1 MVKIEKKVSQTTY
14 CMDEAMKSNDS
25 FDYDAKI
32 NELRK
37 INERLEKLEKFI
49 DPDSLMTVDEYI
61 EMCDMFCG
69 GSITGGRF
77 TPGEPTQSNGCSVT
91 KNDVHNPNNGRKDNL

>member
-1 MVKIEKKVSQTTY
+1 MAKIEKNVSNTTY
-14 CMDEAMKSNDS
+14 CMDEDMKSNDS

-37 INERLEKLEKFI
+37 LNERLEKFEKFI
-49 DPDSLMTVDEYI
+49 DPDSLMTIDEYM

-69 GSITGGRF
+69 GSLTGGGF
-77 TPGEPTQSNGCSVT
+77 TPGEPTQSDGCIVT
-91 KNDVHNPNNGRKDNL
+91 KNDPKHAPTDDL

>member
-49 DPDSLMTVDEYI
+49 DSDSFASLEETDRDLLNEQLQAMHNYLGTLSCR
-61 EMCDMFCG
+61 MKRA
-69 GSITGGRF
+69 T
-77 TPGEPTQSNGCSVT
+77 SN
-91 KNDVHNPNNGRKDNL
+91 